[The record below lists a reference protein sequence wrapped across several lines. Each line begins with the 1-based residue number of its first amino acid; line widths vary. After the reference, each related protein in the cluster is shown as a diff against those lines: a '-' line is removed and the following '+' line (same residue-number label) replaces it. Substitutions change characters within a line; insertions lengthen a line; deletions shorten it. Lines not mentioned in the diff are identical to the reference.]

1 MSGTDPTTE
10 TTQGTTPA
18 VGNATPDV
26 TLESTVSAQQA
37 VQQAVQGGAMLS
49 QGKWAGAVALI
60 AMVTVSLCVLAAV
73 GVMAYRVAVDGNSPL
88 TADISGK
95 LTMIGLGGIGSLVLA
110 LFGSNSLIAKLMEK
124 LL

>member
-1 MSGTDPTTE
+1 MSGTDIAVSETPIT
-10 TTQGTTPA
+10 TTQITPA
-18 VGNATPDV
+18 PEGTAP
-26 TLESTVSAQQA
+26 
-37 VQQAVQGGAMLS
+37 MLS
-49 QGKWAGAVALI
+49 QGKWAGIIALI

-73 GVMAYRVAVDGNSPL
+73 GVMAYRVALDGNTPL

-95 LTMIGLGGIGSLVLA
+95 LTMIGLGGIGALILA